1 MLTDSDS
8 SQVYEE
14 MQVGHRGETNVLWQ
28 LDLFMDGAG
37 GAGMTAV
44 ELRQLGPLIISLS
57 WLLSA

>member
-57 WLLSA
+57 